1 MKHIIV
7 PIDFSE
13 EALNGLRMAILYANQ
28 FKANLKMI
36 YVEKTS
42 TEIGRISIDEEH
54 KQVIEAFEKIVNEFK
69 PKFHNPSMLE
79 YSVKRG
85 KIYLEVVS
93 QAELNDNSVIIL
105 STHGASGFEE
115 FFIGSN
121 ALKII
126 SASSKPVITVRHGAE
141 ARNIKSIV
149 VPIDSTVNTR
159 QKVPYTTTIA
169 KTFGAEMHVLGVC
182 TTNDKELHRRMNSYI
197 GQVCDY
203 LEKEGVKYKTSTITG
218 KSIASSILEY
228 STKVNADL
236 ISILTEESGSL
247 SDIVLGTNA
256 QQIISK
262 SNVPVLNIT
271 PKDVSIKGSFN
282 VSG

>member
-13 EALNGLRMAILYANQ
+13 ESLNGLKMAFLYANQ
-28 FKANLKMI
+28 FKANLHMI

-42 TEIGRISIDEEH
+42 SEIGKLNIEEEH
-54 KQVIEAFEKIVNEFK
+54 KQVTSEFEKIKKEFS
-69 PKFHNPSMLE
+69 PEFHDSSKFE
-79 YSVKRG
+79 FFIKRG
-85 KIYLEVVS
+85 KVYLEVVNHAD
-93 QAELNDNSVIIL
+93 QFENSVIIL

-126 SASSKPVITVRHGAE
+126 SASDKPVITVRHGAV
-141 ARNIKSIV
+141 ARDIKKIV
-149 VPIDSTVNTR
+149 LPIDSTVNTR
-159 QKVPYTTTIA
+159 QKAPYTAIIA
-169 KTFGAEMHVLGVC
+169 KAFDATIHILGTC
-182 TTNDKELHRRMNSYI
+182 SSNDKELVMRMNNYL

-203 LEKEGVKYKTSTITG
+203 FDKQEVKYTTESIKG
-218 KSIASSILEY
+218 KGFATSILQYAAEID
-228 STKVNADL
+228 ADL
-236 ISILTEESGSL
+236 ISIMTEQSGSL

-256 QQIISK
+256 QQVINK
-262 SNVPVLNIT
+262 SNIPVLNIT
-271 PKDVSIKGSFN
+271 PKEVSVRGAFS